1 MEEVAFCNANELR
14 EVVKAIKHGD
24 AEAEIFSLRRAF
36 ADDTDYAELI
46 EDEWR
51 KQ

>member
-1 MEEVAFCNANELR
+1 MEEVAFCDASELR
-14 EVVKAIKHGD
+14 EVVRAIKRGD
-24 AEAEIFSLRRAF
+24 AEAAIFSLRRAF

-46 EDEWR
+46 ESEWR